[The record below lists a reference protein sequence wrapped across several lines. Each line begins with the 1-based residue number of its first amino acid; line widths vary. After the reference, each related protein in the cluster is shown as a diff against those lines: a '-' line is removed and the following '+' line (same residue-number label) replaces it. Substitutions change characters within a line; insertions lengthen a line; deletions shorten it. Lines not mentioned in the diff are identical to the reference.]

1 MATTNPNDTQP
12 VFALDGSTLT
22 YINPAIINTDKVAFN
37 LLGQDTA
44 DIAVA
49 INENFISLA
58 QSFHG
63 VDSPINPLIGQEW
76 LNAEDNLKYVWSGKN
91 WIQNTPNVIF
101 DCFLYIK
108 HDITDTE
115 FIIDETVF
123 NFTINNIKLYN
134 QDMKDL
140 KFIIDPFDSKKIILK
155 ESNVTTLYIMVFH
168 PKDKISNPFLN
179 KKMEVYAESGQTQF
193 DIENFLIGTDIN
205 TLSITLNDVMLKN
218 DEFTVV
224 NNILT
229 IDGMI
234 YRIKNNDV
242 LTIWRNG
249 GSLTSYYTTL
259 HIASDTRKDYLRI
272 PKFFKS
278 IQHIELIDV
287 DIKTVVNPINTSV
300 EEEYFHFDFLDEKL
314 IASTLKI
321 RII

>member
-1 MATTNPNDTQP
+1 MATTDPNETQP
-12 VFALDGSTLT
+12 VFALDGSTIT
-22 YINPAIINTDKVAFN
+22 YINPSIINTDKMAFN
-37 LLGQDTA
+37 LLGQNTA

-49 INENFISLA
+49 LNENFISLV
-58 QSFHG
+58 QSFYG
-63 VDSPINPLIGQEW
+63 ADTPINPLIGQEW
-76 LNAEDNLKYVWSGKN
+76 LNSEDNLKYIWSGQN
-91 WIQNTPNVIF
+91 WVQNTPNVVF
-101 DCFLYIK
+101 DCFLYVK
-108 HDITDTE
+108 HDITETE
-115 FIIDETVF
+115 FVIDETVF

-179 KKMEVYAESGQTQF
+179 KKIDVYAESGQTQF

-205 TLSITLNDVMLKN
+205 TLSLTLNDVMIKN
-218 DEFTVV
+218 NEFTIV

-234 YRIKNNDV
+234 YRIKANDR

-259 HIASDTRKDYLRI
+259 HIESDTRKDYIRI

-278 IQHIELIDV
+278 LLHIELIDV
-287 DIKTVVNPINTSV
+287 DTKTVVNPISSDET
-300 EEEYFHFDFLDEKL
+300 EEYFHFEFLDNKL
-314 IASTLKI
+314 ITSESKI